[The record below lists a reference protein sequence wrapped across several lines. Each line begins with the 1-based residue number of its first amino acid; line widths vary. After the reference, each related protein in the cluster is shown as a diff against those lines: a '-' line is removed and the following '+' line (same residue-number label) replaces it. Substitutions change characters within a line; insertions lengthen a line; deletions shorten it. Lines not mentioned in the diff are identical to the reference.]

1 MPARPKQSLSSIV
14 DEAAASNEDPAI
26 DAAASNDGDDGDN
39 TAKDARIAELE
50 AALANAQK
58 DALSLAEANTKLQ
71 NDLKVKPAATTAAAK
86 PAAVATKPATAIVK
100 KGKPLYDREVVLNV
114 HAGEDPSEDQAFG
127 IGIHLL

>member
-1 MPARPKQSLSSIV
+1 MPARPKRDLSSIV
-14 DEAAASNEDPAI
+14 DEAAASKEDPAI
-26 DAAASNDGDDGDN
+26 DAAASNDTDDGAN

-71 NDLKVKPAATTAAAK
+71 NDLKVKPAAAT
-86 PAAVATKPATAIVK
+86 PAETKPASAIVK
-100 KGKPLYDREVVLNV
+100 KGKPLYDREVVLAV
-114 HAGEDPSEDQAFG
+114 HAGEDAPENQAFG